1 MPRCKALEILRS
13 EAYLIVRRNDEG
25 PARRQEERHRWVFFT
40 SLLHHFLENFTNVL
54 DLDALTV
61 LQG

>member
-25 PARRQEERHRWVFFT
+25 PARRQEERHRWAFFT
-40 SLLHHFLENFTNVL
+40 SLLDHFLENLGDVL
-54 DLDALTV
+54 NLYDLIV